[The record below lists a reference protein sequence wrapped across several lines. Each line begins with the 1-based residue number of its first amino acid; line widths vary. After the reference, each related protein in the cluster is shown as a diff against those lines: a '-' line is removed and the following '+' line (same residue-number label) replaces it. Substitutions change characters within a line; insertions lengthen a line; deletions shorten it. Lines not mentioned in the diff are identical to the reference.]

1 MFNTIILAAGESKRM
16 KSAKSKV
23 LHDVLFQP
31 LIKWV
36 IDAAKDADN
45 HIVVIGHCAD
55 QVRDALGDSVEYVE
69 QKERLGTG
77 HAVMQAKTYLENY
90 DGDILIMTGDS
101 PLITRETVNAAYD
114 FHKNSGNTV
123 TVLTANVDNPYGYGR
138 IIRDSNNNVKK
149 IVEQKD
155 VTEEEN
161 LVSEINSG
169 MYFFDAKELLGA
181 LGMLTNNNAQGEYYL
196 TDTLEIILSKGLK
209 VGAYIV
215 EDNNEILGI
224 NDRIQLAEAQAIMQ
238 DRIVC
243 KHLVN
248 GVTFLAPETAYIGK
262 DVKIGNDT
270 IIMPNTIIKG
280 KTEIGSGCV
289 IGPNTQITD
298 SKIADS
304 VEINSSVI
312 LESFIDENTV
322 VGPFAYIRPHSKIGK
337 NIKIGDFVEIK
348 NSTIDDNTKVSHL
361 TYIGDADVGKNVN
374 FGCGTVLVNYDG
386 TKKYRSTIEDNAFIG
401 CNTNLVSPVNVKENA
416 FIAAGST
423 ITDDV
428 PENSL
433 AIARARQV
441 IKTEWKRKK

>member
-123 TVLTANVDNPYGYGR
+123 TVLTADVDNPYGYGR

>member
-23 LHDVLFQP
+23 LHDILFQP

-36 IDAAKDADN
+36 IDAAKDADK

-123 TVLTANVDNPYGYGR
+123 TVLTADVDNPYGYGR

-181 LGMLTNNNAQGEYYL
+181 LRMLTNNNAQGEYYL
-196 TDTLEIILSKGLK
+196 TDTLEIILIKGLK